1 MAQCAFAVQNESAE
15 KGNSGVGT
23 QGEPMTHGLQKCES
37 ALNNN
42 ASKDGERAQATEG
55 EVIMGPGGFES
66 KSVEQRPTTHDKVI
80 TRIDVDKSAT
90 NGGSDWRLPLVEYMR
105 SPGGTRDKKIH
116 RQALKYTLVDDDL
129 YR

>member
-23 QGEPMTHGLQKCES
+23 QGEPMTQGLQKCES
-37 ALNNN
+37 APNNN
-42 ASKDGERAQATEG
+42 ASKDGERAQAI
-55 EVIMGPGGFES
+55 VGPGGFGS
-66 KSVEQRPTTHDKVI
+66 KSVEQRPTTHDKAI

-90 NGGSDWRLPLVEYMR
+90 NRGPDWRLPLVQYMR